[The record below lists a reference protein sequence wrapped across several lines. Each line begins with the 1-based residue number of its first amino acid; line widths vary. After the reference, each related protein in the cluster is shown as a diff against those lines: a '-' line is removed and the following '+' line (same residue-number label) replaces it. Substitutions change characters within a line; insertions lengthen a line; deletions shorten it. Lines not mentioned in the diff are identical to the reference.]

1 MLQTLVSA
9 AAMTHSWAQVIICSC
24 PQTHAHTHSHTNTHR
39 QEHLGFFRI
48 SRHIKSEQ
56 ADWHWQEQT
65 VEQRMA
71 TAGLIQTTRAISCH
85 LWPVSEGELPLH
97 AATCQ
102 SPGKKL
108 ELVRCKEKQKW
119 SWVTCF
125 LLAVI
130 LYVPK
135 ESVHCRALDVFDTTC
150 LSQFISVKQSWL
162 VVYFFFFFF
171 FFTLVVLRVYVCVHI
186 CRHLAVI
193 VLFKQFDSADPS
205 LCFCL
210 QTSLQ
215 RNAAFQK

>member
-1 MLQTLVSA
+1 MSQTLVSA

-24 PQTHAHTHSHTNTHR
+24 PQTHTHR

-48 SRHIKSEQ
+48 SRRIKSEQ

-71 TAGLIQTTRAISCH
+71 TASLIQTTRAISCH

-108 ELVRCKEKQKW
+108 ELVRGKEKQKW

-130 LYVPK
+130 LWVPK
-135 ESVHCRALDVFDTTC
+135 ESVRCRVLEVFDTTC
-150 LSQFISVKQSWL
+150 LSPFISVKQSWL
-162 VVYFFFFFF
+162 VVCFSFFSFFFNPGC
-171 FFTLVVLRVYVCVHI
+171 LASVCV
-186 CRHLAVI
+186 CAY
-193 VLFKQFDSADPS
+193 
-205 LCFCL
+205 L
-210 QTSLQ
+210 QTLSCNCAFLNSLTVQ
-215 RNAAFQK
+215 THHSVFVCRLPFSTT